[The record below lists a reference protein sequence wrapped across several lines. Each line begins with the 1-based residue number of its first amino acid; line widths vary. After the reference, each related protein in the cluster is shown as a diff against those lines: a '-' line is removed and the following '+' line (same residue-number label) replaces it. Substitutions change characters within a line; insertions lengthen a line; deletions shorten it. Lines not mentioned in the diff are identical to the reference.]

1 MTDDQAEEII
11 GDFTQEAWG
20 GFVSSGTKAA
30 FLAELGALHGE
41 REERIFESAW
51 KLGFGQCLRLGR
63 MGTIETFGT
72 DEVDPRK
79 N

>member
-11 GDFTQEAWG
+11 GSFTKEAWK
-20 GFVSSGTKAA
+20 GFVSCGRKAA

-51 KLGFGQCLRLGR
+51 KLGFGECMRLGR
-63 MGTIETFGT
+63 LGTIEQFGT